1 MAIYNTT
8 TNYPTTV
15 DDLVFISDVDCKSEN
30 IMEQHQYYVSKGLYT
45 EASNYLN
52 SQTEI
57 TPIVASLFN
66 LLENRIVA
74 LQTYLLE
81 QESVN
86 RAYYE
91 QPSNPV
97 NNSIWIK

>member
-1 MAIYNTT
+1 MAIYNTISIFP
-8 TNYPTTV
+8 NSI

-30 IMEQHQYYVSKGLYT
+30 IMIQHQEYINNGLYE

-52 SQTEI
+52 SQTNI
-57 TPIVASLFN
+57 TPIVADVFN
-66 LLENRIVA
+66 LIENRIVA
-74 LQTYLLE
+74 LQTYLLT
-81 QESVN
+81 QGSVN

-97 NNSIWIK
+97 EGTIWIE